1 MMGKYLVF
9 NKAGLEVIHRKEVK
23 TYFKPP
29 PKLSECG
36 ARLARGYQDLNDRQT
51 PGDEEKGGA

>member
-9 NKAGLEVIHRKEVK
+9 NKAGLEAMYRKEVK

-36 ARLARGYQDLNDRQT
+36 TGWQEAIGT
-51 PGDEEKGGA
+51 K